1 MYAQNS
7 LAICLYNG
15 EGCAENKAEAFKWC
29 KKAAEQNI
37 AEAQNQLGRY
47 LVEGWGGV
55 TKNQIEAVEWY
66 RRAATQGYAP
76 AQYNLGV
83 MLETGEG
90 CAVDEDEAE
99 KWYRKAAEQG
109 IKEAQEELVRRRNSG
124 SASAQVAAQSSG
136 CLLQILVTLAVI
148 TWLIGF

>member
-1 MYAQNS
+1 MV
-7 LAICLYNG
+7 
-15 EGCAENKAEAFKWC
+15 
-29 KKAAEQNI
+29 
-37 AEAQNQLGRY
+37 GRY

-109 IKEAQEELVRRRNSG
+109 IKEAQEALVSRRNSD
-124 SASAQVAAQSSG
+124 STSTQVAAQSSG
-136 CLLQILVTLAVI
+136 CLLPILVTLALI
-148 TWLIGF
+148 TLMIAF